1 MSWYHVTDS
10 ATARVERRFRRLFTV
25 TFFVMIPAAALR
37 TDGRWVI
44 LAAIV
49 LLWTPLAMRF
59 WVLRD
64 MPRTIVAA
72 GDLVPIDRR
81 ARDLAQAQQ
90 MGEPTLWFMLASA
103 TLMAALGVV
112 VAVTDGIWWAWFG
125 LVLFGWMGFVA
136 ARLIVLLRR
145 ARR

>member
-10 ATARVERRFRRLFTV
+10 ATARVERRFRRFFTV
-25 TFFVMIPAAALR
+25 SFFVLIAVANL
-37 TDGRWVI
+37 TDGWWVI
-44 LAAIV
+44 LAIA
-49 LLWTPLAMRF
+49 LLWFPLASRY

-64 MPRTIVAA
+64 VPRTVVAA

-90 MGEPTLWFMLASA
+90 MGEPMLWFMLASA